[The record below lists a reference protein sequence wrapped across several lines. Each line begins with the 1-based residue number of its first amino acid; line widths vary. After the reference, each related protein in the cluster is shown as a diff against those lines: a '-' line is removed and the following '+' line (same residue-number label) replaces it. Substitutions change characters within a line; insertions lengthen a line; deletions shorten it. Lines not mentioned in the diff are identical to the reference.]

1 MFVRKV
7 TLAVLTAATFTGAA
21 FAADLPTKAPAAA
34 AAPPPF
40 FLVNDNSLTYHYEFT
55 ATNPGAGKTGKN
67 VATFTHFDVWQYGT
81 NFLNVD
87 WLRAT
92 NNNPSFPFGGAGS
105 GTPAMPCDLTGAG
118 GCQPYTEIY
127 GFFRSTFGWNEIFNT
142 KAFAVGPLQDI
153 SFMVGA
159 DLNTDNTTLGSAK
172 RSIEGGI
179 RFSFSGPYGGLINL
193 TPNAY
198 HEWQHD
204 GFAATF
210 GTNPSGNVE
219 FDTTWGFEYLWV
231 MPLGFLPP
239 SIPLTFTAFGT
250 IHGPKGSGEGTA
262 EPPRTT
268 EYYTQENLSLDVGKM
283 FGGRPGML
291 STWVG
296 YRYWYNKFGINHS
309 IPFPANPASPY
320 SIESTWLAGVTMAF

>member
-1 MFVRKV
+1 MFFRKAA
-7 TLAVLTAATFTGAA
+7 LAALAAAAFTGAA
-21 FAADLPTKAPAAA
+21 GAADLPTKAAKPA

-40 FLVNDNSLTYHYEFT
+40 FLVNDNSITYHYEFT
-55 ATNPGAGKTGKN
+55 ATNPGAGRMPKN
-67 VATFTHFDVWQYGT
+67 VLTYTHFDVWQYGT
-81 NFLNVD
+81 NFFNVD
-87 WLRAT
+87 WLRA
-92 NNNPSFPFGGAGS
+92 NNGGRAFPFGH
-105 GTPAMPCDLTGAG
+105 GTPAMPCDLTGAA
-118 GCQPYTEIY
+118 GCQGYTEIY

-179 RFSFSGPYGGLINL
+179 RFSFSAPYDGLINL

-198 HEWQHD
+198 KEWQHD

-210 GTNPSGNVE
+210 GTNPSGNVD
-219 FDTTWGFEYLWV
+219 FRTTWGFEYLWV
-231 MPLGFLPP
+231 QPLGFLPP

-250 IHGPKGSGEGTA
+250 VHGPKGSGEGVA
-262 EPPRTT
+262 QPPRTT
-268 EYYTQENLSLDVGKM
+268 EWYSQENLSLDLGKVL
-283 FGGRPGML
+283 GGRPGML

-296 YRYWYNKFGINHS
+296 YRYWYNKFGIDHS
-309 IPFPANPASPY
+309 MSFAANPASPF